1 MQCLHGLC
9 NIESTMQSFAL
20 FQVRTMDS
28 SWHDTKKILRKDHRW
43 QLADLLE
50 RDEKEKLFNEHMES
64 LTKRNKDMFHKL
76 LDETSE
82 LALSSTWREVKKLIK
97 EDPRYSKFS
106 SSDRVSDSLRSRI
119 YSTKDMTS
127 R

>member
-1 MQCLHGLC
+1 MTFNMYRVSTRTIESAMQC
-9 NIESTMQSFAL
+9 FAL

-50 RDEKEKLFNEHMES
+50 REEKEKLFNEHMEG

-106 SSDRVSDSLRSRI
+106 SSDRVSDLLRSSI
-119 YSTKDMTS
+119 
-127 R
+127 